1 MMEEFTPK
9 NWFWIVAGDESRA
22 WSSAVGAYVSEYSA
36 GRTTRIANEVE
47 LYDVLSRLKLTARAP
62 SRTFTVEEVREA
74 LVRIDSEATGI
85 ASSAA
90 ELIAVADEIGIKL
103 PEIM

>member
-22 WSSAVGAYVSEYSA
+22 WSSAVGDYVSEYST

-47 LYDVLSRLKLTARAP
+47 LFDVLSRLKLTARAP
-62 SRTFTVEEVREA
+62 SRTFTAEEVREA
-74 LVRIDSEATGI
+74 LVRIDSEATGT

-103 PEIM
+103 PEMI